1 MYELPYFFAIDHDTL
16 PTPLKFTKLS
26 HRHFIIS
33 HHILDRLGEESCSSH
48 ETVKLE
54 TGQVGGQTAA
64 ITSDVSVQTV
74 DTT

>member
-1 MYELPYFFAIDHDTL
+1 MYEMPCFFAIDYDTL
-16 PTPLKFTKLS
+16 QTALKFTKLS
-26 HRHFIIS
+26 HKHLVIS
-33 HHILDRLGEESCSSH
+33 HHILVRLGEESCSSH